1 VPEQAA
7 NPQSTEPGQGANAE
21 PATRKRIVSAAAI
34 STLLSMAAV
43 GFSAFSLWE
52 TRLKAPDLRMFVPP
66 VIEYSAPYQNSN
78 FEMIAVPITI
88 ANEGARAGTVLAL
101 ELAVTDPKTNQT
113 KLFYSANFGR
123 WAMERTRS
131 NAYQPFAPIVL
142 AGYSSKTETVQFF
155 TRGEEQQPPQ
165 IIRETQ
171 AYQFTLKLDQAI
183 VQDLGPI
190 DRMLVRGPV
199 SISFERLLRYYD
211 ARAFN
216 AGTLPLYAADWRPTV
231 SGKQGTASAQ

>member
-1 VPEQAA
+1 
-7 NPQSTEPGQGANAE
+7 
-21 PATRKRIVSAAAI
+21 
-34 STLLSMAAV
+34 MAAV

-66 VIEYSAPYQNSN
+66 VIEYAAPCQNCN
-78 FEMIAVPITI
+78 FEVLGIPITI
-88 ANEGARAGTVLAL
+88 ANEGARAGTVLSL

-123 WAMERTRS
+123 WTPERART
-131 NAYQPFAPIVL
+131 NAYQAFAPIVL
-142 AGYSSKTETVQFF
+142 SGYSSKTETVLFY

-171 AYQFTLKLDQAI
+171 SYQFTLKLEQAV
-183 VQDLGPI
+183 VQDLGPV

-199 SISFERLLRYYD
+199 SISFERVLRQYD

-216 AGTLPLYAADWRPTV
+216 TGSLQLYAADWRPTV
-231 SGKQGTASAQ
+231 SGKQGSAAAR

>member
-1 VPEQAA
+1 VPQEPA
-7 NPQSTEPGQGANAE
+7 NPPSGEPGDGGNPE
-21 PATRKRIVSAAAI
+21 PSARRRILSAAAI
-34 STLLSMAAV
+34 STLLSTAAV

-52 TRLKAPDLRMFVPP
+52 TRLKAPDLRIFVPP
-66 VIEYSAPYQNSN
+66 VIEYSSPYQNSN
-78 FEMIAVPITI
+78 FEMISIPITI
-88 ANEGARAGTVLAL
+88 SNEGARAGTVLSL

-123 WAMERTRS
+123 WNMERTRS
-131 NAYQPFAPIVL
+131 NAYQPFAPMVL
-142 AGYSSKTETVQFF
+142 AGYTSRSETVQFH
-155 TRGEEQQPPQ
+155 TRGEEQQPPY

-171 AYQFTLKLDQAI
+171 AYQFALKLEQAI

-199 SISFERLLRYYD
+199 SISFERVLPWFD
-211 ARAFN
+211 ARAFSN
-216 AGTLPLYAADWRPTV
+216 GTIPLYATDWRPTV